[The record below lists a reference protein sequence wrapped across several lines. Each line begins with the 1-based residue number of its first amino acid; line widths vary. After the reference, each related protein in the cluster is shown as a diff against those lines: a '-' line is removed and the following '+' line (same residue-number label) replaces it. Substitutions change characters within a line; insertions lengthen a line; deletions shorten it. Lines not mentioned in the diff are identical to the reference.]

1 MDPDPD
7 VPFPSIEN
15 GDGASKPA
23 YITTSSGRPSIT
35 DTSIAPPVTPKSKS
49 FSRSPPKIQ
58 TSPAASR
65 PSTAR
70 SPSVASAKS
79 DRQSSPALRAR
90 QSLNNLKSSRSGTP
104 QMAQFRRTSSNLNPL
119 SPVSSQ
125 KHGTMQTA
133 QHKALTPNEVAKL
146 FFAKEIDQ
154 QVAQTSEVVVIVHDS
169 CYGHRFSRPKA
180 TKAALSSIV
189 ERPERIQATL
199 LGASLAYVRLGGR
212 HADGRYPPHPKNITP
227 AHSAPFH
234 ISKTNRFVPLN
245 HAAVT
250 AVHGAK
256 WMEELQIMCDT
267 AEAKLAMNG
276 KELVRPI
283 GYGKDENGKAL
294 PKLHEGDLYLC
305 SESLAALQGCLGGV
319 CEAVDT
325 VFAGKTTKRAFV
337 CIRPPGHHCSAD
349 FPSGFCWLNNVHVG
363 IKYAAMTHG
372 LTHAA
377 IIDFDLH
384 HGDGS
389 QSIAWDHNT
398 KAKEMSRG
406 AASHQT
412 TPIGYYSLHDI
423 NSYPCE
429 WGDEEKVR
437 NASVCVENAHGLSIW
452 NVHLEEWKD
461 HAQFW
466 KLYETRYLV
475 LLEKTRK
482 FLRHHAAAMRSRG
495 VQPKAAIFVSAGFDA
510 SEWEMTGM
518 QRHGVSVPTEFYA
531 RFTSDIV
538 KISQEEDTG
547 VDGRIIS
554 VLEGGY
560 SDRALASGVLSHVC
574 GLVKEPVT
582 ESISA
587 AARGLGA
594 SMSGL
599 DHGSMLDST
608 SALRPQIDK
617 YDSSWWSLN
626 SLETIEAIV
635 AGRLPPAKDMSEKS
649 PGNYSSP
656 TQASNAKMTH
666 TARER
671 QSLNAEIEARLSM
684 MERPPPPPPD
694 VEWEV
699 AAYELSRLI
708 IPGDRQT
715 SSCRH
720 DELNAEATKAR
731 KARQSG
737 VGVGVEHAE
746 PMQLR
751 ERKSKAPAL
760 PAAAVRSTSRTRS
773 SSRRTTIASFADLP
787 DPNEPVPPIPAQ
799 VVARPRRRSSAGSS
813 IVSGFSDMKLTD
825 EFKQP
830 AASVKTSPRK
840 ATASGNAVKGPKATA
855 AGKSRNVA
863 TKPPAPTKVPARK
876 VAPALSRQASTSSDK
891 ASTILQQ
898 TSSNQSRQASTNSDA
913 SADMDNITSG
923 LKKIKLKMPT
933 KEQHDQN
940 QRKLE
945 EQMQQKIKPKPARKI
960 PVPKAKGTSTEQSVP
975 AVPATI
981 PSPGVAILPTAEG
994 HLLPSIGSQ
1003 VDAHEAETLTQEP
1016 IGQIRSAPSS
1026 VVPQS
1031 AVFEGPTTTS
1041 TGMNVNEQAPVISH
1055 DTTLSMPPPPPPPHG
1070 DVPFSQPAREFT
1082 APAYTF
1088 ATPKLPQEH
1097 YSGIFRAGD
1106 ALNHH
1111 PQHSHPAP
1119 PAVPSGNQWH
1129 FVTPVTGQS
1138 GKSNVSRPMTPQKHQ
1153 LPTFTSTSPIPFAK
1167 QQTTDLPENNATH
1180 EHSGIWDISDTPR

>member
-1 MDPDPD
+1 MDSDPD
-7 VPFPSIEN
+7 VPLPSIE

-23 YITTSSGRPSIT
+23 HSTTITGRPSIT
-35 DTSIAPPVTPKSKS
+35 NTSIAPPVTPKSKS
-49 FSRSPPKIQ
+49 LSRSPPKLQ

-79 DRQSSPALRAR
+79 DRQPSPAPALRAR

-104 QMAQFRRTSSNLNPL
+104 QMAQFRRASSNLNPL
-119 SPVSSQ
+119 SPVSGQ

-133 QHKALTPNEVAKL
+133 QHKALTPNEVAKS

-212 HADGRYPPHPKNITP
+212 HADGRYPPHPKNTTP

-234 ISKTNRFVPLN
+234 INKTNRYVPLN

-283 GYGKDENGKAL
+283 GYGKDENGKSL

-325 VFAGKTTKRAFV
+325 VFAGKITKRAFV

-389 QSIAWDHNT
+389 QMIAWDHNT
-398 KAKEMSRG
+398 KAKEMPKG
-406 AASHQT
+406 ATSHKT

-461 HAQFW
+461 HAEFW

-482 FLRHHAAAMRSRG
+482 FLRHHAAAMRSKG
-495 VQPKAAIFVSAGFDA
+495 IQPKAAIFVSAGFDA
-510 SEWEMTGM
+510 SEWEMAGM

-538 KISQEEDTG
+538 KISMEEGTG

-574 GLVKEPVT
+574 GLVNEPVT
-582 ESISA
+582 DISGA
-587 AARGLGA
+587 GARGLGA

-599 DHGSMLDST
+599 TLESVRDST
-608 SALRPQIDK
+608 SALGPHVDK
-617 YDSSWWSLN
+617 CESSWWSPHA
-626 SLETIEAIV
+626 LETIEAIV
-635 AGRLPPAKDMSEKS
+635 AGRLPPSKEVIDKS

-656 TQASNAKMTH
+656 TQASNAKMTR

-671 QSLNAEIEARLSM
+671 QSLNAELEARLSLL
-684 MERPPPPPPD
+684 ERPPPPPPD
-694 VEWEV
+694 VEWEI
-699 AAYELSRLI
+699 AAYELSQLI
-708 IPGDRQT
+708 IPGDRQI

-731 KARQSG
+731 RARQSG
-737 VGVGVEHAE
+737 VGIEHAE

-751 ERKSKAPAL
+751 DRKSKAPAL
-760 PAAAVRSTSRTRS
+760 PAAAIRSTSRTRS
-773 SSRRTTIASFADLP
+773 ESRRTTIASFADLP
-787 DPNEPVPPIPAQ
+787 DPDEPVPPLPAQ
-799 VVARPRRRSSAGSS
+799 VIPRPRRRSSAGSS

-830 AASVKTSPRK
+830 AVSVKSSPRK
-840 ATASGNAVKGPKATA
+840 VAATANAAKGSKGTAT
-855 AGKSRNVA
+855 RRTHTVA
-863 TKPPAPTKVPARK
+863 TKPPAPTKVLPRK
-876 VAPALSRQASTSSDK
+876 AVPALSRQTSNSSDK

-945 EQMQQKIKPKPARKI
+945 EQMQQKAKPKPARKI
-960 PVPKAKGTSTEQSVP
+960 PVPRAKATSAASSVP
-975 AVPATI
+975 ADHATVPSSGVLVPPTTNDHALPGNGPEVGANEAEASTHESI
-981 PSPGVAILPTAEG
+981 GPSRTAPSPVMT
-994 HLLPSIGSQ
+994 
-1003 VDAHEAETLTQEP
+1003 
-1016 IGQIRSAPSS
+1016 
-1026 VVPQS
+1026 QS
-1031 AVFEGPTTTS
+1031 AVPEAPTATS
-1041 TGMNVNEQAPVISH
+1041 TGTNVNEQAPVVGH
-1055 DTTLSMPPPPPPPHG
+1055 DTFLVMPPPPPPTHG
-1070 DVPFSQPAREFT
+1070 NVSFSQPSGEHS
-1082 APAYTF
+1082 APANTF
-1088 ATPKLPQEH
+1088 ATPKMPQEQH
-1097 YSGIFRAGD
+1097 PGTVRVDD
-1106 ALNHH
+1106 AMIHH
-1111 PQHSHPAP
+1111 QHSHPAP
-1119 PAVPSGNQWH
+1119 AFVPASNQWR
-1129 FVTPVTGQS
+1129 FVTPNTGQPGS
-1138 GKSNVSRPMTPQKHQ
+1138 ANVSRPMTPQKYQ

-1167 QQTTDLPENNATH
+1167 TQTTGLPENNARQ
-1180 EHSGIWDISDTPR
+1180 EHSGIWDIPDTPR